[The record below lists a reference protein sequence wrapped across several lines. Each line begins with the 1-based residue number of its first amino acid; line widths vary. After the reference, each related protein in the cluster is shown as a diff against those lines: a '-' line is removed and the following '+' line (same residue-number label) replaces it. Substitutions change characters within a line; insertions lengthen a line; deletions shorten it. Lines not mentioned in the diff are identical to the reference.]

1 MNRFRPQTIRRYVI
15 ALTGALVLSAASRAE
30 PLKIA
35 YSDWMGYVPWD
46 IAARKGFFE
55 KRGVEV
61 ELKWFEYMPAMDAFA
76 AGQVDGLSVAASDA
90 MVLTATGTRNIMI
103 MIHDYGNG
111 NDQIVAKPGINSV
124 KDLKGKKVS
133 VEIGV
138 ISHIF
143 LLKALEENGMTESD
157 ITLVNTPN
165 AQAPQVF
172 ASDEIAAASC
182 WQPASG
188 QALASVAGSKVI
200 ASSAEIQ
207 GVVFDGLV
215 VSPQTLR
222 ARRDDWQKVV
232 NAWYDVMEFMR
243 DPANEDEVL
252 QILADRIAM
261 TPEQYRPL
269 LPGTYLCNKE
279 ESLKL
284 LDKANPTGL
293 YAAQSVADEFFVKN
307 KVYETPVNFDRGIDE
322 SLMRNAD

>member
-1 MNRFRPQTIRRYVI
+1 MLGMAAT
-15 ALTGALVLSAASRAE
+15 LLLSQAAQAE

-55 KRGVEV
+55 KRGVDV

-111 NDQIVAKPGINSV
+111 NDQIVAKPGINSI

-143 LLKALEENGMTESD
+143 LLKALELNGMTEAD
-157 ITLVNTPN
+157 VTLVNTPN

-172 ASDEIAAASC
+172 ASDGIAAASC

-188 QALASVAGSKVI
+188 QAMAAVAGSTVI
-200 ASSAEIQ
+200 ASSAEIH
-207 GVVFDGLV
+207 GIVFDGLF

-232 NAWYDVMEFMR
+232 NAWYDVMEFMA

-252 QILADRIAM
+252 QILADRISM

-269 LPGTYLCNKE
+269 LPGTHLCNKE
-279 ESLKL
+279 DSLKL
-284 LDKANPTGL
+284 LDKTNPTGI
-293 YAAQSVADEFFVKN
+293 YAAQKMADEFFMKN
-307 KVYETPVNFDRGIDE
+307 NVYTESVNFERGIDE
-322 SLMRNAD
+322 SFMRNAK